1 MQEVKR
7 STCKRK
13 LRIDR
18 VLILLLVILIPVGVI
33 LGIVKFLTSSSPY
46 AKYEEYNEET
56 KLAGSMEHDTNEVE
70 DQYYLSVYYPE
81 FNIPVLDKKIKDF
94 KEKELLTNIKH
105 EGMHFICVDYDSEQL
120 FDRFTTVT
128 FHQIVKDKDDKVV
141 AKKDT
146 SFNYDKKTDK
156 ILGVKDV
163 LRRDYLNLLN
173 DKAKTAKL
181 DVKSLKSEQLSNFI
195 LGKNAV
201 TFYLNDNLDQKMSV
215 NYKDNSAYM
224 KLADKNIPSLY
235 QGNVE
240 TPKAQPKVDP
250 NKPMVAITFDDGPHY
265 ENTEE
270 IMKTFEKY
278 NGRATFFMLGKN
290 VEINADIVKDVYKRG
305 FEIGNHSWDHEDL
318 RTLDKKGVVSEIY
331 DTQDAIYKLTGYEP
345 TYFRPP
351 YGALNETVLNANQT
365 GYAFWDVDSQDW
377 MLKEAGAIKTSVVK
391 STKAGNMVVLLH
403 DIHDFSKDSIEP
415 ILAALSKDG
424 YQFVTYSTLMQHEK
438 DYLLQLDENY
448 GVPKDIA
455 NGK

>member
-1 MQEVKR
+1 
-7 STCKRK
+7 
-13 LRIDR
+13 
-18 VLILLLVILIPVGVI
+18 
-33 LGIVKFLTSSSPY
+33 
-46 AKYEEYNEET
+46 
-56 KLAGSMEHDTNEVE
+56 
-70 DQYYLSVYYPE
+70 
-81 FNIPVLDKKIKDF
+81 
-94 KEKELLTNIKH
+94 
-105 EGMHFICVDYDSEQL
+105 
-120 FDRFTTVT
+120 
-128 FHQIVKDKDDKVV
+128 
-141 AKKDT
+141 
-146 SFNYDKKTDK
+146 
-156 ILGVKDV
+156 
-163 LRRDYLNLLN
+163 
-173 DKAKTAKL
+173 
-181 DVKSLKSEQLSNFI
+181 
-195 LGKNAV
+195 
-201 TFYLNDNLDQKMSV
+201 MSV

-305 FEIGNHSWDHEDL
+305 FEIGNHSWDNEDL

-331 DTQDAIYKLTGYEP
+331 DTQDAIYKLTGY
-345 TYFRPP
+345 P

-438 DYLLQLDENY
+438 DYLWQLDENY

>member
-7 STCKRK
+7 STRKRK

-181 DVKSLKSEQLSNFI
+181 DVKSLKSDQLSNFI

-270 IMKTFEKY
+270 I
-278 NGRATFFMLGKN
+278 R
-290 VEINADIVKDVYKRG
+290 
-305 FEIGNHSWDHEDL
+305 
-318 RTLDKKGVVSEIY
+318 
-331 DTQDAIYKLTGYEP
+331 
-345 TYFRPP
+345 
-351 YGALNETVLNANQT
+351 
-365 GYAFWDVDSQDW
+365 
-377 MLKEAGAIKTSVVK
+377 
-391 STKAGNMVVLLH
+391 
-403 DIHDFSKDSIEP
+403 
-415 ILAALSKDG
+415 
-424 YQFVTYSTLMQHEK
+424 
-438 DYLLQLDENY
+438 
-448 GVPKDIA
+448 
-455 NGK
+455 